1 MPSKTPLDD
10 RWSSRV
16 PPHRRYGPEDAL
28 RLASEAAGG
37 RKVELVIDL
46 TNSTRYYDPVAF
58 EKRGARHVKITCV
71 GKDAPPDAVAV
82 SRFVYEASKFLA
94 ERASEKQK
102 DGKRGAGVI
111 LVHCT
116 HGFNRTGA
124 MLVHYMQRA
133 RPWPRLNEN
142 LAEFARARSAAEA
155 IHSDGGDGG
164 APCAPCGIYKPEYID
179 ALFDEYLERRFR
191 TTATPPTPSW
201 KLDDDGVDGEK
212 EETASARAAD
222 DAPPVPDAAVPADDL
237 FGASNVEY
245 MRTSATS
252 RAPRPGGDARI
263 GSVAADAPLG
273 SANRRTAASGNADGS
288 RMRHDDLL
296 GEPVFEGQ
304 AREIRA
310 VALWLCGQEVSSSR
324 FPGS

>member
-1 MPSKTPLDD
+1 M
-10 RWSSRV
+10 

-46 TNSTRYYDPVAF
+46 TNSARYYDPAAF

-102 DGKRGAGVI
+102 GGKRGAGVI

-142 LAEFARARSAAEA
+142 LAEFARARSAAETVR
-155 IHSDGGDGG
+155 SDGGVGGVGGDGG
-164 APCAPCGIYKPEYID
+164 SSPTRPAAPRAPCGIYKPEYID

-201 KLDDDGVDGEK
+201 KIDDAYEGEK
-212 EETASARAAD
+212 EETDSARADD
-222 DAPPVPDAAVPADDL
+222 DAPPVPDGAVPADDL
-237 FGASNVEY
+237 FGASNPEY

-273 SANRRTAASGNADGS
+273 SANRRTAAGGERGRLAHAARRPFGRTGVRGAGAGDPRGGS
-288 RMRHDDLL
+288 
-296 GEPVFEGQ
+296 V
-304 AREIRA
+304 A
-310 VALWLCGQEVSSSR
+310 VRLC
-324 FPGS
+324 

>member
-1 MPSKTPLDD
+1 
-10 RWSSRV
+10 
-16 PPHRRYGPEDAL
+16 
-28 RLASEAAGG
+28 
-37 RKVELVIDL
+37 VIDL
-46 TNSTRYYDPVAF
+46 TNSARYYDPAAF

-102 DGKRGAGVI
+102 GGKRGAGVI

-142 LAEFARARSAAEA
+142 LAEFARARSAAET
-155 IHSDGGDGG
+155 IHSDKGDGVSSPTRPA
-164 APCAPCGIYKPEYID
+164 APRAPCGIYKPEYID

-201 KLDDDGVDGEK
+201 KIDDGESTAKKKRRRRRAPPTTRRRFRTPPFPRTTCSAPPTPSTCGRPRRRARRGRAA
-212 EETASARAAD
+212 TRASAPSPRTRLSARRTGGPRRGGTRTARACGTTTFWANRCSRGRRGRS
-222 DAPPVPDAAVPADDL
+222 ARWFCGCAAVL
-237 FGASNVEY
+237 N
-245 MRTSATS
+245 
-252 RAPRPGGDARI
+252 PRRDSPGP
-263 GSVAADAPLG
+263 SP
-273 SANRRTAASGNADGS
+273 
-288 RMRHDDLL
+288 
-296 GEPVFEGQ
+296 
-304 AREIRA
+304 
-310 VALWLCGQEVSSSR
+310 
-324 FPGS
+324 